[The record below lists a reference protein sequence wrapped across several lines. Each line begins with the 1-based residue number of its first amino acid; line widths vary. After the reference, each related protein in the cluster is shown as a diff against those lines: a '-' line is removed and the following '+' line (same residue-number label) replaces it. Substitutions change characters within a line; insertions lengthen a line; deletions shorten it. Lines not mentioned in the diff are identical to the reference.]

1 MTFLSPQTNI
11 LSSSYFLIQNPDLI
25 TTIAAAQIM
34 ICQAAQVLGD
44 LISVSLPLLKPV
56 QVQACSTSSKTCH
69 VCPFAGIGSD
79 TAFGGGGGG
88 LAGQR

>member
-11 LSSSYFLIQNPDLI
+11 LSSSYFLIQNPDLV

-56 QVQACSTSSKTCH
+56 MFSLLQA
-69 VCPFAGIGSD
+69 
-79 TAFGGGGGG
+79 
-88 LAGQR
+88 LGQILPLGVEEVAWQDNGKNIKSCI